1 MQKSGVVEH
10 KNMPNL
16 NGLLNSAYKH
26 ILLII
31 NILTLIGIYTYVNS
45 ANAATVIEGL
55 PGVIVSTGGGD
66 GEGDIDEDDDDTSHE
81 DPDEGGGGAGCN
93 GHCVNCETTDW
104 QVATTG
110 IEYRGTEANCN
121 TTTCKCTRKSAIRCA
136 ANYWGT
142 PNEDGETGCSP
153 CPENGKSAPDS
164 VNITSCYL
172 PAGSAFKDN
181 SGNWI
186 YTANCYYK

>member
-1 MQKSGVVEH
+1 MV
-10 KNMPNL
+10 PNL

-31 NILTLIGIYTYVNS
+31 NILTIIGIYTYVNS

-93 GHCVNCETTDW
+93 GHCVNCE
-104 QVATTG
+104 
-110 IEYRGTEANCN
+110 